1 MKEVKKYAA
10 LSTEIQHA
18 LLREFCAALCTVNT
32 TNEAVDLLTDLL
44 TPAETIM
51 LAKRIRIA
59 KLLINGKSY
68 DAIGKSLRVSQS
80 TIAKVASWLA
90 ESGEGFRLIAK
101 HTPKESAK
109 NVSLPS
115 RYEKSEWDK
124 LKRRYPM
131 MFWPQLLIEEIVKT
145 ANRKQTEKIS
155 NALRK
160 LNHKSKIYKDISRM
174 LKSRNS
180 TAT

>member
-1 MKEVKKYAA
+1 MKKYAT
-10 LSTEIQHA
+10 LSRETQHE
-18 LLREFCAALCTVNT
+18 LLSEFCDALCAVNA

-59 KLLINGKSY
+59 KLLINGKNY

-90 ESGEGFRLIAK
+90 ESGEGFRLIVKRA
-101 HTPKESAK
+101 PKEPAK
-109 NVSLPS
+109 NVSLSS
-115 RYEKSEWDK
+115 RYEKSEWNK

-131 MFWPQLLIEEIVKT
+131 MFWPQLLVEEIVQT
-145 ANRKQTEKIS
+145 ANRKQAEKIN
-155 NALRK
+155 NALKK
-160 LNHKSKIYKDISRM
+160 LDRKSKIYKDISRM

>member
-1 MKEVKKYAA
+1 MKKYAT
-10 LSTEIQHA
+10 LSKEAQLE
-18 LLREFCAALCTVNT
+18 LLGEFCDALCAVNT
-32 TNEAVDLLTDLL
+32 TSEAVDLLTDLL
-44 TPAETIM
+44 TPSETIM

-59 KLLINGKSY
+59 KLLINGKDY
-68 DAIGKSLRVSQS
+68 DTIEKSLRVSQG

-90 ESGEGFRLIAK
+90 ESGEGFRLVVK
-101 HTPKESAK
+101 RTSKEPAK
-109 NVSLPS
+109 NASLLS

-131 MFWPQLLIEEIVKT
+131 MFWPQLLVEEIVQT
-145 ANRKQTEKIS
+145 ANRKQAEKIS
-155 NALRK
+155 NALKK
-160 LNHKSKIYKDISRM
+160 LDRKSKIYKDISRM